1 MALSRVWEQGGA
13 GGVDMAQKIIDLTKS
28 SIVNGIAPH
37 YAYDSKSPLREKL
50 LAITQRVY
58 GGADVSLTAQAE
70 QALEDFPGDPAFL
83 KELARSL
90 ATREK

>member
-1 MALSRVWEQGGA
+1 M
-13 GGVDMAQKIIDLTKS
+13 GVDMAQKIIDLTKS

-58 GGADVSLTAQAE
+58 GGADVSLTPQAE
-70 QALEDFPGDPAFL
+70 QDLAELEGPG
-83 KELARSL
+83 LAACRC
-90 ATREK
+90 A